1 MAAKDQSTV
10 KQIIDSVKNG
20 VVKPVYFFTGSETH
34 ALDVLS
40 DFFEK
45 EVVPEENQGFD
56 QTVVYGLDTNMKAI
70 VDTAKQFPTFPTTKY
85 RLVLVKEAQHLDT
98 RDNSEW
104 DVLINYLEHP
114 SDLSIIAFCYRN
126 KEFKNAKLKKAI
138 SSKGVFFETP
148 KMYDNQVPAWITR
161 YVAEQGYT
169 ISQQSAAVIAESLGA
184 NTSKIANELSKVFI
198 SLPKGS
204 AVTNDIIEREI
215 GISKDY
221 NVFELTKA
229 LGCKDVLKCN
239 RIVKHFAANPKDN
252 PIQKILP
259 NIYNHFIKVMI
270 YQQLTDKSSQSA
282 ASALGINP
290 YFVGDYKTA
299 ALNYSLP
306 KLAAIIGYLKE
317 ADLKSKGVRNTGTVT
332 DGEIIKELVFKILH

>member
-1 MAAKDQSTV
+1 MAAKDQLTV
-10 KQIIDSVKNG
+10 KQIIDSVKKGN
-20 VVKPVYFFTGSETH
+20 VKPVYFFTGSETH

-56 QTVVYGLDTNMKAI
+56 QTVVYGLDTNMKAV
-70 VDTAKQFPTFPTTKY
+70 VDTAKQFPTFPSTKY
-85 RLVLVKEAQHLDT
+85 RLVLVKEAQHLDSRGST
-98 RDNSEW
+98 EW
-104 DVLINYLEHP
+104 EVLINYLEHP
-114 SDLSIIAFCYRN
+114 SDFSIIAFCYRN

-138 SSKGVFFETP
+138 SAKGVFFETP
-148 KMYDNQVPAWITR
+148 KLYDNQVPGWIMN

-169 ISQQSAAVIAESLGA
+169 ISQQSAAIIAESLGT

-198 SLPKGS
+198 SLPQGG

-239 RIVKHFAANPKDN
+239 RIVNHFAANPKDN
-252 PIQKILP
+252 PIQLVLP
-259 NIYNHFIKVMI
+259 NLYNYFIKVMI
-270 YQQLTDKSSQSA
+270 YLQLTDKSQA
-282 ASALGINP
+282 PSALGVAP
-290 YFVGDYKTA
+290 FFVRDYQTA
-299 ALNYSLP
+299 ARYYTLP
-306 KLAAIIGYLKE
+306 KLAAIIGYLKD
-317 ADLKSKGVRNTGTVT
+317 ADLKSKGVRNTGTVS
-332 DGEIIKELVFKILH
+332 DGEIIKELIFKILH

>member
-1 MAAKDQSTV
+1 MAAKDQLTV
-10 KQIIDSVKNG
+10 KQIIDSVKKGN
-20 VVKPVYFFTGSETH
+20 VKPVYFFTGSETH

-56 QTVVYGLDTNMKAI
+56 QTVVYGLDTNMKAV
-70 VDTAKQFPTFPTTKY
+70 VDTAKQFPTFPSTKY
-85 RLVLVKEAQHLDT
+85 RLVLVKEAQHLDSRGST
-98 RDNSEW
+98 EW
-104 DVLINYLEHP
+104 EVLINYLEHP
-114 SDLSIIAFCYRN
+114 SDFSIIAFCYRN

-148 KMYDNQVPAWITR
+148 KLYDNQVPGWIMN

-169 ISQQSAAVIAESLGA
+169 ISQQSAAIIAESLGT

-198 SLPKGS
+198 SLPQGG

-239 RIVKHFAANPKDN
+239 RIVNHFAANPKDN
-252 PIQKILP
+252 PIQLVLP
-259 NIYNHFIKVMI
+259 NLYNYFIKVMI
-270 YQQLTDKSSQSA
+270 YLQLTDKSQA
-282 ASALGINP
+282 PSALGVAP
-290 YFVGDYKTA
+290 FFVRDYQTA
-299 ALNYSLP
+299 ARYYTLP
-306 KLAAIIGYLKE
+306 KLAAIIGYLKD
-317 ADLKSKGVRNTGTVT
+317 ADLKSKGVRNTGTVS
-332 DGEIIKELVFKILH
+332 DGEIIKELIFKILH